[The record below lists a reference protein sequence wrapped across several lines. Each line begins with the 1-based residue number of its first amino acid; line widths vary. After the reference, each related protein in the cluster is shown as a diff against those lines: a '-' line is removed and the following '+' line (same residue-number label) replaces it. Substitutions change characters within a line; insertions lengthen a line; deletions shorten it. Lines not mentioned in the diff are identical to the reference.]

1 MSNNNIKKLKD
12 LISSSEYVFL
22 KQLDYWSSKSIY
34 GVTKHDRRWI
44 YNTLEQWAEQLGVS
58 KSTVRRAI
66 AYLKAREFIDSQYLS
81 PVKRDRTLYYSI
93 NYEKINDFIREHMT
107 QFHPPKILSTTNIK
121 RTITASP
128 YAHVNNINE
137 HLDEHMYI
145 KNQLQNNKSN
155 KSIKKIKKQDCSN
168 LIKILQDSNK
178 IPKQKPTI
186 VQDMLRIWQEEFYN
200 LPVILSKRLARFIV
214 AAFKSKFDSCLEKW
228 RKYLKTLKTSA
239 FIMSNKFKLNIWWVI
254 KYTTID
260 QIREGWLGTDEKKIP
275 VNTSEIYKETISHIE
290 NVPESQKC
298 KTFRTK
304 IAKTLSPEIY
314 ISWFKS
320 VKMYDF
326 PEGIVIETPNNFIT
340 DSISTH
346 FLRNFE
352 KDIFKIVTSPIM
364 NKSLT

>member
-1 MSNNNIKKLKD
+1 MNVKKLKD
-12 LISSSEYVFL
+12 LIPSSEYVFL

-66 AYLKAREFIDSQYLS
+66 ASLKAREFIDSQYLS

-107 QFHPPKILSTTNIK
+107 QFQPSKILSTTNIK

-155 KSIKKIKKQDCSN
+155 KSIKKIKKQNCSN
-168 LIKILQDSNK
+168 LIQDSNK

-186 VQDMLRIWQEEFYN
+186 VQNMLHIWQEEFYN

-214 AAFKSKFDSCLEKW
+214 AAFKIKFDSCLEKW
-228 RKYLKTLKTSA
+228 QKYLKTLKTSA

-275 VNTSEIYKETISHIE
+275 VNTSEIHKETISHIE